1 MSRSLLAI
9 PFCVAVLVPS
19 LGYSADDLAGALK
32 EGKTSLSFRLRHEQV
47 EDDAFADDANAST
60 LRTRLSYTS
69 GQWNKLDLIL
79 EFDHVGHLLDERFN
93 DTRNGNV
100 TFPTVVDP
108 KGADLN
114 QAAVRYRRDGFTAV
128 AGRQRILLDNQRF
141 IGGVGW
147 RQNEQTYDALR
158 LTATPVDN
166 LTLDYAWVSDT
177 RRIFGP
183 DAGAPPAAL
192 ISDHHL
198 VNVKVA
204 ASKAFTPAA
213 YMYALDFADAAA
225 LSSQTIGA
233 YIMGEVALDSV
244 TLDYR
249 VEGAKQSDYADNA
262 TDYDADY
269 LLLSVG
275 GKLSGVRLGLASE
288 TLGADSDAG
297 VAFATP
303 LATGH
308 AFQGWADKFL
318 ATPATGIVDTYA
330 SLGGAVKG
338 VNLLAVYHEYE
349 SDTGNIDQGE
359 ELNLQASKKLGGNY
373 TLTLKYADYS
383 AGDVGTD
390 AQKIWLM
397 AEAVF

>member
-1 MSRSLLAI
+1 MSRSLLAV
-9 PFCVAVLVPS
+9 PFCMAVLVPS

-47 EDDAFADDANAST
+47 EDDAFANDANAST

-69 GQWNKLDLIL
+69 GQWKMLDLIL
-79 EFDHVGHLLDERFN
+79 EFDHVGHLFDERFN
-93 DTRNGNV
+93 DTRNGKT
-100 TFPTVVDP
+100 TFPTVIDP

-158 LTATPVDN
+158 LTATPVDK

-177 RRIFGP
+177 RRIHGP
-183 DAGAPPAAL
+183 DAGTPAPDL

-198 VNVKVA
+198 VNVKYA
-204 ASKAFTPAA
+204 ASKAFTPVA
-213 YMYALDFADAAA
+213 YMYALDFADSAA

-233 YIMGEVALDSV
+233 YLMGEVALDSV

-249 VEGAKQSDYADNA
+249 VEGAQQSDYGDNPN
-262 TDYDADY
+262 DYDADY

-275 GKLSGVRLGLASE
+275 GKVSGVRLGLASE
-288 TLGADSDAG
+288 TLGADSDANIG
-297 VAFATP
+297 FATP

-318 ATPATGIVDTYA
+318 ATPTTGIVDTYA

-349 SDTGNIDQGE
+349 SDTGSIDQGE
-359 ELNLQASKKLGGNY
+359 ELNLQASKKFGANY

-390 AQKIWLM
+390 TQKIWLM

>member
-1 MSRSLLAI
+1 MSRSLLAV
-9 PFCVAVLVPS
+9 PFCFAVLVPT
-19 LGYSADDLAGALK
+19 LGYSADNLAGALK
-32 EGKTSLSFRLRHEQV
+32 EGTTSLSFRLRHEQV
-47 EDDAFADDANAST
+47 EDDAFANDANAST

-69 GQWNKLDLIL
+69 GQWNKLDLL
-79 EFDHVGHLLDERFN
+79 VEFDHVGHLLDERFN
-93 DTRNGNV
+93 DTRNGNT
-100 TFPTVVDP
+100 TFPTVADP

-114 QAAVRYRRDGFTAV
+114 QAAVRYRTDGFTTV
-128 AGRQRILLDNQRF
+128 AGRQRILFDNQRF

-158 LTATPVDN
+158 LTATPIDK

-183 DAGAPPAAL
+183 DAGAPAAAL

-198 VNVKVA
+198 LNIKYA
-204 ASKAFTPAA
+204 ASKAFTPVA
-213 YMYALDFADAAA
+213 YMYALDFADSAA

-233 YIMGEVALDSV
+233 YFMGEAAIDSL

-249 VEGAKQSDYADNA
+249 AEFARQSDYADNA

-269 LLLSVG
+269 RLVSVG
-275 GKLSGVRLGLASE
+275 AKLSGIRLGLASE

-318 ATPATGIVDTYA
+318 NTPANGIVDNYV

-338 VNLLAVYHEYE
+338 VNLLAMWHDYE
-349 SDTGNIDQGE
+349 RDSGNVDLGD
-359 ELNLQASKKLGGNY
+359 ELNLQASKKFSGNY